1 MFPHPMAGQLSGSAL
16 SPDRA
21 AFIALLVKGRLE
33 RQSNRVR
40 GRSWYHRGS
49 DVALASTRC
58 DLSND
63 TSDPIYHQSGHFSR
77 CPACTRRNDQMRRA
91 MP

>member
-21 AFIALLVKGRLE
+21 AFMALLVKGRLE

-58 DLSND
+58 DLPND
-63 TSDPIYHQSGHFSR
+63 TRYPTYHQSGHFGR
-77 CPACTRRNDQMRRA
+77 CPAF
-91 MP
+91 